1 MELSWAEHELES
13 LDLGDQRR
21 NRRAKI
27 ILEDLGH
34 ICESQPD
41 AAKNT
46 ASLKAQYRF
55 IHHEENTPEAIL
67 KAHNQAAVQR
77 TTQYKYVILAQDTSD
92 MDVTKPDHQVAG
104 AGPLESDE
112 KRGFFVHPLY
122 SLTELGLPLGIVDQ
136 VIWTRE
142 SIHTDLDRDEKDR
155 LRKRTPFEAKESCRW
170 LEMFQSA
177 EQIARAHPET
187 HYVVVGDSEADI
199 YEIFAEVPD
208 MADNC
213 DFVIR
218 GCQNRAVIDDL
229 AANVDAVLANKTV
242 QYLEEVEISERVS
255 KLPGETRPRRKSRSA
270 RSATLGVRASQVT
283 IRGPARL
290 GGKLSDVTL
299 NVVEVVEQ
307 DPPAGEEPIRWVLF
321 TTLPIDSIPA
331 LQRVISTYTQR
342 WQIELY
348 FKTLKS
354 GLKCEKLKYET
365 LDRYL
370 TAFAFLMIVGFRVEY
385 LKGAARQDSA
395 ASCEKYFSADD
406 WQPAYYVWND
416 GGELPAEPPTIGE
429 FMLLVAELGGWQRK
443 KSQGPPGSMTIWRGI
458 RRMEAYADAFRAFKK
473 ANPKCGV

>member
-1 MELSWAEHELES
+1 
-13 LDLGDQRR
+13 
-21 NRRAKI
+21 
-27 ILEDLGH
+27 
-34 ICESQPD
+34 
-41 AAKNT
+41 
-46 ASLKAQYRF
+46 
-55 IHHEENTPEAIL
+55 
-67 KAHNQAAVQR
+67 
-77 TTQYKYVILAQDTSD
+77 
-92 MDVTKPDHQVAG
+92 
-104 AGPLESDE
+104 
-112 KRGFFVHPLY
+112 
-122 SLTELGLPLGIVDQ
+122 
-136 VIWTRE
+136 
-142 SIHTDLDRDEKDR
+142 
-155 LRKRTPFEAKESCRW
+155 
-170 LEMFQSA
+170 
-177 EQIARAHPET
+177 
-187 HYVVVGDSEADI
+187 
-199 YEIFAEVPD
+199 

-406 WQPAYYVWND
+406 WRIHAVSGRIGWLAAKEKSGPARFD
-416 GGELPAEPPTIGE
+416 DDLAGHPPHGSLCRCLSSIQKG
-429 FMLLVAELGGWQRK
+429 
-443 KSQGPPGSMTIWRGI
+443 KSEMWGI
-458 RRMEAYADAFRAFKK
+458 KRA
-473 ANPKCGV
+473 

>member
-1 MELSWAEHELES
+1 M
-13 LDLGDQRR
+13 
-21 NRRAKI
+21 
-27 ILEDLGH
+27 
-34 ICESQPD
+34 
-41 AAKNT
+41 
-46 ASLKAQYRF
+46 
-55 IHHEENTPEAIL
+55 
-67 KAHNQAAVQR
+67 
-77 TTQYKYVILAQDTSD
+77 
-92 MDVTKPDHQVAG
+92 
-104 AGPLESDE
+104 
-112 KRGFFVHPLY
+112 
-122 SLTELGLPLGIVDQ
+122 
-136 VIWTRE
+136 
-142 SIHTDLDRDEKDR
+142 
-155 LRKRTPFEAKESCRW
+155 
-170 LEMFQSA
+170 
-177 EQIARAHPET
+177 
-187 HYVVVGDSEADI
+187 
-199 YEIFAEVPD
+199 
-208 MADNC
+208 
-213 DFVIR
+213 
-218 GCQNRAVIDDL
+218 
-229 AANVDAVLANKTV
+229 
-242 QYLEEVEISERVS
+242 
-255 KLPGETRPRRKSRSA
+255 
-270 RSATLGVRASQVT
+270 RASQVT